1 MHSLTRKT
9 TLICPLLLVAFL
21 ACNRS
26 VASGQAAKVVIL
38 AVLSHEAVAYRQ
50 ALEGFRNG
58 LAGQGI
64 KADMDEINLAG
75 NQAAAAQ
82 ALDRL
87 KRDRIDVLFTLG
99 SLAADT
105 MIRENSG
112 LPMVAGLVLS
122 EDEIKS
128 KPNVT
133 GVFLDISSEIQL
145 RWMVRLLP
153 QCRNIGVLY
162 SQARFQR
169 RIEAASKIAQDMG
182 LKVQVKRIEKL
193 SELPDELEFMLKSV
207 NVIWGIPDE
216 TIFNSRT
223 AQHILLKSFE
233 NRVPL
238 VGISRAWAKAGAIY
252 SLDANYE
259 DVGRQCAETATA
271 ILRGAKADSIPPAS
285 PRKVGYSLNL
295 KTAQHMRIDFSEDL
309 VQGADEV
316 FR

>member
-122 EDEIKS
+122 DDEIKS

-153 QCRNIGVLY
+153 QCRNIGLLY
-162 SQARFQR
+162 SQAKFQR
-169 RIEAASKIAQDMG
+169 RIEAASKIAQNMG

-259 DVGRQCAETATA
+259 DVGRQCAEMATA

-295 KTAQHMRIDFSEDL
+295 KTAQHMRIDFSEEL